1 MFKGRKNLPFQHK
14 TRPFEHIVR
23 RTFVVFAPQLAYT
36 PASCCSSM
44 RLCRARA
51 KGLGINCMAAAG
63 CSNGLDNTLE
73 LYNFVKQVW
82 MP

>member
-14 TRPFEHIVR
+14 TQPFEHIVR
-23 RTFVVFAPQLAYT
+23 RTFVFFAPQLAYT
-36 PASCCSSM
+36 PASCCSSK

-63 CSNGLDNTLE
+63 KICSNE
-73 LYNFVKQVW
+73 IQS
-82 MP
+82 